1 MNNPISIKK
10 YFFVLVSKNLVRNYI
25 IMKKNVL

>member
-1 MNNPISIKK
+1 MNNTISIKK

-25 IMKKNVL
+25 IMEKNVL

>member
-1 MNNPISIKK
+1 MNNLISIKK

-25 IMKKNVL
+25 IMEKNVL